1 MEIITHILKKFITNK
16 LPIFSPEFI
25 EATNSISRRLHTLSL
40 RHETIDIHH
49 FGEVIYG
56 LVNTANIQNIKRSL
70 EDLDLEYFNS
80 NERKELFMS
89 KRQYTRTLDF
99 LFGEISITRYYYVDK
114 VTGKNLFYY
123 LDKVL
128 GFDKYLRFTRPVQD
142 KLLFLV
148 AEHGS
153 YAKAGKVLGEFIH
166 KFSTIDDNFKHI
178 SRATVFNYVKRVEL
192 NYYFKAKHRRVD
204 SVYIELDEHFIPI
217 QSPKNSN
224 IKVKKKMVKVVKI
237 YSSKHSKYGYS
248 DRFIIIDNLRD
259 NFKSV
264 LYDYV
269 CSEYD
274 LDFVRNVYIMGD
286 GANWIK
292 SCRDLFDRNKSVFL
306 LDKFHAYQAVT
317 RLVTS
322 RNKDAYDFVCSF
334 IANNDLKTFKI
345 WYSFFLIENDH
356 RKDVIECN
364 FNYLCNQWVAIQRTI
379 HSPAQCSMEGC
390 ISSSIADGFTSRPK
404 GFSYNILST
413 RLMLRMFY
421 RNAFGNEEKFYDFT
435 RLHSYNRTSCE
446 LDFSIFD
453 FAHKPDN
460 YKLNS
465 NIFKPSFYHYN

>member
-16 LPIFSPEFI
+16 LPVFSPEFI

-40 RHETIDIHH
+40 RGETIDIHH
-49 FGEVIYG
+49 FGEVVSE
-56 LVNTANIQNIKRSL
+56 LVNIANIQNIKRSL
-70 EDLDLEYFNS
+70 ENLDIEYFKS
-80 NERKELFMS
+80 NERKELYMS
-89 KRQYTRTLDF
+89 KGQYTRTLDF
-99 LFGEISITRYYYVDK
+99 LFGEIPITRYYYVDK
-114 VTGKNLFYY
+114 KTGKNPFYY

-166 KFSTIDDNFKHI
+166 KFSSIDASFKHV
-178 SRATVFNYVKRVEL
+178 SRATVYNYVKNIDL
-192 NYYFKAKHRRVD
+192 DYYFEVKHRKVND
-204 SVYIELDEHFIPI
+204 IFIELDEHFISI

-224 IKVKKKMVKVVKI
+224 VKAKKKMVKVAKI
-237 YSSKHSKYGYS
+237 YSSKNSKYGYS

-259 NFKSV
+259 NFKDV

-274 LDFVRNVYIMGD
+274 LDFVKNIHIMGD

-292 SCRDLFDRNKSVFL
+292 SCKDLFDSNKSVFL

-322 RNKDAYDFVCSF
+322 KNKEAYDFVCSF

-345 WYSFFLIENDH
+345 KENDY
-356 RKDVIECN
+356 RKDVIERN
-364 FNYLCNQWVAIQRTI
+364 FNYLCNQWAAIQRTI

-404 GFSYNILST
+404 GFSFDNLPN

-421 RNAFGNEEKFYDFT
+421 RNAFGNEKLFYSFT
-435 RLHSYNRTSCE
+435 KLRKEIVSKNE

-465 NIFKPSFYHYN
+465 NIFKSSFYHYN